1 MNERV
6 EKRALQM
13 LIFETG
19 GLQLTSAPHVDLRF
33 RQSRQSRKSDRCEY
47 KDF

>member
-19 GLQLTSAPHVDLRF
+19 GLQI
-33 RQSRQSRKSDRCEY
+33 RQSRKSDRCEY